1 MTSENYD
8 DTEDRRVVGT
18 NGLGAKLTNT
28 FSKVF

>member
-18 NGLGAKLTNT
+18 NGIGSKLTAT
-28 FSKVF
+28 LSKSF